1 VVVECPKCGHVQ
13 VFEDGECERCG
24 IIFARFKPSQEPRSP
39 RVPAPAAE
47 IGAASHSQVGF
58 AAAAGG
64 VVAVGAA
71 AVAPMQGRLGAA
83 HGDAGFGAGFG
94 DGGPVDDGVSIES
107 EADPIDRRGWIA
119 FGIGVGLA
127 LLTELLPILRV
138 FIGYF
143 VILVHEMGHAATG
156 WLFGYPSIP
165 AFDFTYGGGV
175 TSHQNQMLLL
185 VLLVYAALAAL
196 LWAFRG
202 NWLSLG
208 IVFVATLVYS
218 ALLVTRGHEIAILAM
233 GHGSE
238 LVFAGLF
245 IHRALSGRACH
256 HGLERPLYAWIGF
269 HIVFHDM
276 RFAYGLVTSEF
287 AREMYGGA
295 KGGGH
300 WMDFSRLAGE
310 YFSVPLES
318 VAGIFLLLCLLPPI
332 VAVAANLA
340 RRPLAEL
347 WERLARV

>member
-1 VVVECPKCGHVQ
+1 MGCPKCGHVQ
-13 VFEDGECERCG
+13 VFEGGECERCG
-24 IIFARFKPSQEPRSP
+24 IIFARFKPSQVQRPPR
-39 RVPAPAAE
+39 APAAAAK
-47 IGAASHSQVGF
+47 IGAASHSEVGL

-64 VVAVGAA
+64 VVAVAAA
-71 AVAPMQGRLGAA
+71 AVAPMQGCLDAA
-83 HGDAGFGAGFG
+83 HGDGCPG
-94 DGGPVDDGVSIES
+94 DGDPVDEGVFAEFK
-107 EADPIDRRGWIA
+107 ADPIDRWGWIA

-165 AFDFTYGGGV
+165 AFDSTYGGGV
-175 TSHQNQMLLL
+175 TSHQDQMLLL

-196 LWAFRG
+196 LWAFRS

-208 IVFVATLVYS
+208 IVLVTALGYS
-218 ALLVTRGHEIAILAM
+218 ALLVTSGHDIAILAM

-245 IHRALSGRACH
+245 IHRALSGRSCH
-256 HGLERPLYAWIGF
+256 HGVERPLYAWIGF

-287 AREMYGGA
+287 AREMYAEA

-310 YFSVPLES
+310 YFSVPLET

-340 RRPLAEL
+340 RRPLVAV
-347 WERLARV
+347 WGRLARV